1 MSAVRTDAAGAIEAD
16 AVGSPNHA
24 LLPPGLNLGFACPP
38 IMETAVKIWTDE
50 ELMALPTDG
59 GKRELH
65 NGEIIMSPAGSEHGH
80 ISVIIVAELERYIRQ
95 HRLGLVFDSSTGF
108 RLDPEHCLSPDVA
121 FVAKARLAGVR
132 RPPRGFFPGA
142 PDLVVEVLSPSDTV
156 EQLHEKLFR
165 YFLHGTRLAWV
176 INPTERNAHVYRT
189 PEAERLLR
197 VTDALDGEDVL
208 PGFRLPLAELF
219 AELSFE

>member
-1 MSAVRTDAAGAIEAD
+1 M
-16 AVGSPNHA
+16 
-24 LLPPGLNLGFACPP
+24 
-38 IMETAVKIWTDE
+38 
-50 ELMALPTDG
+50 
-59 GKRELH
+59 
-65 NGEIIMSPAGSEHGH
+65 
-80 ISVIIVAELERYIRQ
+80 
-95 HRLGLVFDSSTGF
+95 
-108 RLDPEHCLSPDVA
+108 LSPDAA
-121 FVAKARLAGVR
+121 FVVKARLVGLK

-156 EQLHEKLFR
+156 EHMHEKLTQYFR
-165 YFLHGTRLAWV
+165 HGTKLAWV
-176 INPTERNAHVYRT
+176 INPAERNAHVYRT